1 MRRREIERNKERDSR
16 DEERDR
22 EDTLANTKMLQ
33 LIWKMLSPL
42 LSYTIIKL

>member
-22 EDTLANTKMLQ
+22 EDTWENTEMLQ